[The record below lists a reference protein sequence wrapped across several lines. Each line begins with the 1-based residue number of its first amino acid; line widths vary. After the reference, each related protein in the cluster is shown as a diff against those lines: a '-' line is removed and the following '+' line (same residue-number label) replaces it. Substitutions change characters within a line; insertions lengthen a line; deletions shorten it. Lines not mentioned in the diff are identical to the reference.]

1 MRILALGLMAVPLAA
16 CATTP
21 APDAPADQPPP
32 MAGACN
38 ADAAQSHVGSTVTA
52 AIGATIQKESGARSL
67 RWGPPN
73 SAWTMDYRED
83 RVNVRYDDEM
93 KIAEITRSSRL
104 LSSKRFS
111 KYAGSVSESLARCE

>member
-1 MRILALGLMAVPLAA
+1 MRILTLGLMAVPLAA

-38 ADAAQSHVGSTVTA
+38 ADAAQSHVGSTVSA

-83 RVNVRYDDEM
+83 RLNVRYDDEM
-93 KIAEITRSSRL
+93 KITEITC
-104 LSSKRFS
+104 
-111 KYAGSVSESLARCE
+111 G